1 MPRNFFVRNFCRE
14 FGEGSLRAAIVS
26 LTKMAWGIGIFT
38 LPLYVS
44 EVGILGGF
52 LLLILAALLNYYC

>member
-1 MPRNFFVRNFCRE
+1 MPSNFFVRNFCRE

-38 LPLYVS
+38 LPYFV
-44 EVGILGGF
+44 
-52 LLLILAALLNYYC
+52 